1 VEEEGLSGIW
11 RGGCGR
17 EVVEV
22 DKIGKRRGMRWRI
35 GGKGAGGRREGLGG
49 GSRGGEEGGSG

>member
-1 VEEEGLSGIW
+1 
-11 RGGCGR
+11 
-17 EVVEV
+17 VEV
-22 DKIGKRRGMRWRI
+22 DKIGKRRGTRWRI